1 MDKQKLALLAKEEYA
16 NPENAIHRGGKN
28 GNAFWNIRATRFMFC
43 PSFDFT
49 PILACNDY
57 LYVAVDENGKNY
69 EFRANTTTELLTP
82 IWDELPVGQTQLF
95 VYALDKNGEKI
106 ATVGA
111 RSFYKAAPFTA
122 DYPAA
127 ACDYRI
133 CAKRAYEYAFS
144 LPLIQAWKEKDA
156 DLSGYYLY
164 MYISKMNSAIING
177 MLNYAKLSPENK
189 DAAINIAVNAA
200 DYLIKVSAPEGSAL
214 EGLPPTYH
222 YPEGREDYFATVN
235 DVAKTRV
242 KENMLIYPANVG
254 AAYLNLYAA
263 VGDKKYFDAALKI
276 GKYYLENVCENGT
289 WWQLVSTETGK
300 PTSPAYCMPHY
311 ICTFLYNVYSAT
323 GEEKW
328 KTLADNA
335 MNYLRDCCLK
345 SFHWQGQFEDSP
357 LSVQYSNMT
366 HFPADA
372 LICDI
377 AQNHS
382 DSETEI
388 AIAEE
393 LMRYVEDQF
402 VIWSNPMKYT
412 TQSIDTSIWHTPC
425 GLEQYEFYVPIDSST
440 AGIMNAFKEM
450 HALTKKPLYLEKAKT
465 LADSITR
472 VQNAENGQISTHW
485 FTEGYKIKDDNLWI
499 NCMFATANHLFD
511 LADYLDKQ

>member
-1 MDKQKLALLAKEEYA
+1 MDKKTFAQLAKEEYT

-57 LYVAVDENGKNY
+57 LYVAVDENGKSY

-95 VYALDKNGEKI
+95 VYALNENGEKI

-127 ACDYRI
+127 ACDYRT

-144 LPLIQAWKEKDA
+144 LPLVQAWKDKDA
-156 DLSGYYLY
+156 DLSGYYLF

-177 MLNYAKLSPENK
+177 MLNYAKLSPESK
-189 DAAINIAVNAA
+189 DAALNIAVNAA
-200 DYLIKVSAPEGSAL
+200 DYLIKISAPTGSPL

-222 YPEGREDYFATVN
+222 YPEGREDYFGTVN
-235 DVAKTRV
+235 DIAKTRA
-242 KENMLIYPANVG
+242 KENMLIYPAHVG
-254 AAYLNLYAA
+254 AAYLNLYKAI
-263 VGDKKYFDAALKI
+263 GDKKYLDAALKI
-276 GKYYLENVCENGT
+276 GEYYLNNVCENGT
-289 WWQLVSTETGK
+289 WYQLVSVETGK
-300 PTSPAYCMPHY
+300 PTTNTYCVPHQ
-311 ICTFLYNVYSAT
+311 ICSFLYTLYDVT
-323 GEEKW
+323 EEDRW
-328 KTLADNA
+328 KNLAANGV
-335 MNYLRDCCLK
+335 NYIRTNSLNT
-345 SFHWQGQFEDSP
+345 FHWEGQFEDSP
-357 LSVQYSNMT
+357 ISVQYSNMT
-366 HFPADA
+366 HFTADA

-377 AQNHS
+377 AKNHS
-382 DSETEI
+382 ESEAEI

-402 VIWSNPMKYT
+402 VVWSHPMKYT
-412 TQSIDTSIWHTPC
+412 AHGNGTSIWHTPC
-425 GLEQYEFYVPIDSST
+425 GLEQYQFYVPIDSST
-440 AGIMNAFKEM
+440 AVIMNAFKEM
-450 HALTKKPLYLEKAKT
+450 HRLTKKPLYLEKAKT

-485 FTEGYKIKDDNLWI
+485 FTEGHKIKDDNLWI
-499 NCMFATANHLFD
+499 NCMFGTANQLFA
-511 LADYLDKQ
+511 LADYLDEQ